1 MTSGNRR
8 SMGARQR
15 MVAVVLILAFGIT
28 LSFILFQA
36 RGRAQASRQDEF
48 RQRAT
53 MGATALQR
61 SMQEH
66 LEVLYGLA
74 ALYATAAQPLS
85 LNRDAFRELTRGPLK
100 RYPGVQALGWIPRVA
115 DAEREA
121 YVAAARKDGPGD
133 FQIVEWTPK
142 MHTVR
147 AARHDMYYP
156 IFYIE
161 PLEQHRA
168 ALGFNLGSVPLY
180 LEAMQKGLSTE
191 AAVASAWRSLA
202 QDTGEQLGFLLFVPI
217 YKAGMPH
224 RTFEERRM
232 HLQGFT
238 MAMFRLDTLV
248 EQSLQGLALGTM
260 GLDLSDVT
268 DAASKYLL
276 SLQLEGL
283 TGGIPY
289 LSPASECPV
298 RGHSRRDALGDD
310 LHRGWPP
317 LVHAFP
323 SCARSAKYLC
333 PARLEYPRRR
343 VAVHAFRG
351 RVLYAE
357 MALLTRQ
364 SPPSHA
370 SVRMPSVLAPGNV
383 TDHAPCLLA

>member
-1 MTSGNRR
+1 
-8 SMGARQR
+8 
-15 MVAVVLILAFGIT
+15 VVVVLILAFGIT

-36 RGRAQASRQDEF
+36 RVREQANRQDEF
-48 RQRAT
+48 RQRAA

-74 ALYATAAQPLS
+74 ALYATTVQPLS
-85 LNRDAFRELTRGPLK
+85 LNREAFRELTRGPLK
-100 RYPGVQALGWIPRVA
+100 RYPGVQALGWIPRVL

-121 YVAAARKDGPGD
+121 YVAAARKDGIGE

-142 MHTVR
+142 MQMVR

-168 ALGFNLGSVPLY
+168 ALGFNLGAVPLY
-180 LEAMQKGLSTE
+180 MEAMQKGLSTE

-217 YKAGMPH
+217 YKTAMPH

-260 GLDLSDVT
+260 GLDLADVT

-276 SLQLEGL
+276 SLRLEGSQVSSRTFL
-283 TGGIPY
+283 PRQQVSAEAIRAGMHWETTFTVAGRLWSMLFRPVPEVPNTYVRQGWGILVGG
-289 LSPASECPV
+289 LLCTF
-298 RGHSRRDALGDD
+298 LGAGFFM
-310 LHRGWPP
+310 LKW
-317 LVHAFP
+317 
-323 SCARSAKYLC
+323 RS
-333 PARLEYPRRR
+333 
-343 VAVHAFRG
+343 
-351 RVLYAE
+351 
-357 MALLTRQ
+357 
-364 SPPSHA
+364 
-370 SVRMPSVLAPGNV
+370 
-383 TDHAPCLLA
+383 

>member
-1 MTSGNRR
+1 MASGTGR
-8 SMGARQR
+8 STGARQR
-15 MVAVVLILAFGIT
+15 TVAVVLILAFGIT
-28 LSFILFQA
+28 LSVILFQA
-36 RGRAQASRQDEF
+36 RVRAQANRQDEF

-85 LNRDAFRELTRGPLK
+85 LNRETFRELTKGPLK
-100 RYPGVQALGWIPRVA
+100 RYPGLQALGWIPRVSE
-115 DAEREA
+115 AEREA
-121 YVAAARKDGPGD
+121 YLTAARKDGIGD

-142 MHTVR
+142 MQTVR
-147 AARHDMYYP
+147 APRHDMYYP

-168 ALGFNLGSVPLY
+168 ALGFNLGSVPSY
-180 LEAMQKGLSTE
+180 MEAMQTGLSTD
-191 AAVASAWRSLA
+191 AAVASAWRSLV

-217 YKAGMPH
+217 YKNGVPH

-276 SLQLEGL
+276 SLQLE
-283 TGGIPY
+283 
-289 LSPASECPV
+289 ASQV
-298 RGHSRRDALGDD
+298 SSRTFL
-310 LHRGWPP
+310 P
-317 LVHAFP
+317 
-323 SCARSAKYLC
+323 
-333 PARLEYPRRR
+333 
-343 VAVHAFRG
+343 
-351 RVLYAE
+351 
-357 MALLTRQ
+357 RQ
-364 SPPSHA
+364 SAPAEAIRAGMHWETTFTVAGRLWSMLFRPVPEVQNTY
-370 SVRMPSVLAPGNV
+370 VRQNWSILVGG
-383 TDHAPCLLA
+383 LLCTFLGAGFFMLKWKS

>member
-85 LNRDAFRELTRGPLK
+85 LNREAFRELTKGPLK
-100 RYPGVQALGWIPRVA
+100 RYPGVQALGWIPRLS
-115 DAEREA
+115 DTEREA
-121 YVAAARKDGPGD
+121 YVAAARKDGLGD
-133 FQIVEWTPK
+133 FQIMEWTPK
-142 MHTVR
+142 MHMVR
-147 AARHDMYYP
+147 AARHDVYYP

-180 LEAMQKGLSTE
+180 MEAMQKGLSSE

-217 YKAGMPH
+217 YKTGMPH

-248 EQSLQGLALGTM
+248 EQSLQGLTLGTM

-276 SLQLEGL
+276 SLQLEGSQVASRTFL
-283 TGGIPY
+283 LRQNVPSEAIRAGMHWETTFTVAGRLWSMLFRPVPEVQNTYVRQDWSILVGG
-289 LSPASECPV
+289 LLCTL
-298 RGHSRRDALGDD
+298 LGAGFFM
-310 LHRGWPP
+310 LKW
-317 LVHAFP
+317 
-323 SCARSAKYLC
+323 RS
-333 PARLEYPRRR
+333 
-343 VAVHAFRG
+343 
-351 RVLYAE
+351 
-357 MALLTRQ
+357 
-364 SPPSHA
+364 
-370 SVRMPSVLAPGNV
+370 
-383 TDHAPCLLA
+383 